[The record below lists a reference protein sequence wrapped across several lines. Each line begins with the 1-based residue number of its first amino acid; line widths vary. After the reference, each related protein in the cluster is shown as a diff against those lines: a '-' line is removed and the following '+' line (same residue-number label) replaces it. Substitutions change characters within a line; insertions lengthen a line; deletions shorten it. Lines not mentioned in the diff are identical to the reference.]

1 MAIMGDRGIR
11 CSPLMFDIP
20 QAGTDKEFRYQL
32 TDCGG
37 EVMVIA
43 SPFFFY
49 IFLESCSENE
59 MF

>member
-1 MAIMGDRGIR
+1 MAKMGNRDIR
-11 CSPLMFDIP
+11 CFPSMFDIP

-43 SPFFFY
+43 SPFFVY
-49 IFLESCSENE
+49 IS
-59 MF
+59 